1 MNVPNIITSIR
12 VVLIPVLVLV
22 FYLPF
27 DWRYLAAAAIFTI
40 ASLSDWL
47 DGHLARKWDQHTQ
60 FGAFFDPVADK
71 LIVVVALAL
80 LVEEYASFWMTI
92 PAMIIIGREIVVSA
106 LREWMAELGKRTSVA
121 VSVIGKFKTTL
132 QMIAIIVLLL
142 DQPGSYIALLGL
154 ALLYVAVVLTLWS
167 MLAYLRA
174 AWSEL
179 TKELLFFNPA
189 TTCLNTGL
197 LWLLQILNDSTVTLV
212 AAVVTLFEVDISG
225 GFAIA
230 FKIYL
235 RSV

>member
-179 TKELLFFNPA
+179 TKEL
-189 TTCLNTGL
+189 
-197 LWLLQILNDSTVTLV
+197 
-212 AAVVTLFEVDISG
+212 
-225 GFAIA
+225 
-230 FKIYL
+230 
-235 RSV
+235 